1 MTMDRYYIFL
11 QDNNDECLT
20 STIDPSTIL
29 ACILLW
35 DKSPALWF
43 LMFAMAKVYLCKGF
57 QRKVY
62 LDPLK
67 DQQQSS
73 FLEAGK
79 EPTTNIL
86 WVSGL
91 IHDT

>member
-35 DKSPALWF
+35 DKFPALWI
-43 LMFAMAKVYLCKGF
+43 LMFTTAKVYLCKGF

-79 EPTTNIL
+79 EPTANIL
-86 WVSGL
+86 SVSDL
-91 IHDT
+91 IQDT